1 MDLITPQLGLI
12 FWMTLTFLVLLFILG
27 KFGWPVITNMI
38 SERETLIENS
48 LNEAQKARDEME
60 QLKFNNE
67 VLFKQ
72 AMEERDEILK
82 EARLFGETQK
92 EEARLKA
99 QEEAQRIIASARDSI
114 NYEKLQALTE
124 LKNQIASF
132 SIDIATKILE
142 EELDK
147 NDTKIR
153 VIEKRVSDFNFN

>member
-38 SERETLIENS
+38 LERETLIENS

-82 EARLFGETQK
+82 EARLLGETQK

>member
-1 MDLITPQLGLI
+1 MELITPQLGLI

-99 QEEAQRIIASARDSI
+99 QEEAQRIIASARESI

>member
-1 MDLITPQLGLI
+1 
-12 FWMTLTFLVLLFILG
+12 MTLTFLVLLFILG

-82 EARLFGETQK
+82 EARLLGETQK

>member
-1 MDLITPQLGLI
+1 MELITPQLGLI

-48 LNEAQKARDEME
+48 LNEAQKARDEIE

-82 EARLFGETQK
+82 EARLLGETQK

-99 QEEAQRIIASARDSI
+99 QEEAQRIIASARESI

>member
-1 MDLITPQLGLI
+1 MELITPQLGLI

-82 EARLFGETQK
+82 EARLLGETQK

>member
-1 MDLITPQLGLI
+1 MELITPQLGLI

-48 LNEAQKARDEME
+48 LNEAQKARDEIE

-82 EARLFGETQK
+82 EARLLGETQK

-99 QEEAQRIIASARDSI
+99 QEEAQRIIASARESI

-153 VIEKRVSDFNFN
+153 LIEKRVSDFNFN

>member
-1 MDLITPQLGLI
+1 MELITPQLGLI

>member
-1 MDLITPQLGLI
+1 MELITPQLGLI

-82 EARLFGETQK
+82 EARLLGETQK

-99 QEEAQRIIASARDSI
+99 QEEAQRIIASARESI

-153 VIEKRVSDFNFN
+153 LIEKRVSDFNFN

>member
-82 EARLFGETQK
+82 EARLLGETQK

>member
-1 MDLITPQLGLI
+1 MELITPQLGLI

-48 LNEAQKARDEME
+48 LNEAQKARDEIE

-82 EARLFGETQK
+82 EARLLGETQK